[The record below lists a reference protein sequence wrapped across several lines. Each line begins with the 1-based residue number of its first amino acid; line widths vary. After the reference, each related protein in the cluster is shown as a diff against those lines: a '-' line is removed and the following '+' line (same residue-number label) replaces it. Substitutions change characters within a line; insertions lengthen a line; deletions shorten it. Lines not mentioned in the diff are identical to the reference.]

1 MTGATCGAGT
11 AYYSGAFEFTPI
23 LVGFMLL
30 VLYSVFHIIFYF
42 QEEDEEEEEESEEEE
57 EESEEEDDDEY
68 EDEDVII
75 EDYDE
80 VGEERQSGDGEV
92 REC

>member
-30 VLYSVFHIIFYF
+30 VLYSVFTPLVRILFHW
-42 QEEDEEEEEESEEEE
+42 
-57 EESEEEDDDEY
+57 
-68 EDEDVII
+68 VALI
-75 EDYDE
+75 EL
-80 VGEERQSGDGEV
+80 
-92 REC
+92 